1 MYVLEIILGV
11 FALLGAVDRITGN
24 HLKLGKEF
32 EKGILSVGQLALA
45 MVGMISI
52 APTIAKILIPVCAPL
67 AELFHIDLSFIG
79 GFIANDMGGA
89 AIAKELSASTRWGGY
104 NGLVVASMMG
114 VTICFTIPVALKTID
129 KKYHRE
135 VMSGI
140 LCGIVTI
147 PVGCITSGLVMG
159 YKFSELILN
168 LMFPILVSLIICIGI
183 VLNADLCRKVF
194 NMIGN
199 IVLVIVTV
207 GLGAGIFEHITGIVL
222 IPYMESVSVGFET
235 VGNIAII
242 LAGVFPLI
250 YVVSRLCGKPFKYVG
265 GWMKINNESVM
276 GLISS
281 LANSIPTFALVEKM
295 NKKGIMVNM
304 AFAVSASFVFGDHL
318 AFTMAFDRNFIFG
331 MIIGK
336 LVAGISSVI
345 VAHFLYNYTEK
356 KDLKRRQGDGYITLV

>member
-1 MYVLEIILGV
+1 MYVLEIIFGV

-32 EKGILSVGQLALA
+32 EKGILSAGQLALA
-45 MVGMISI
+45 MVGMIAI
-52 APTIAKILIPVCAPL
+52 APAIAKILIPVCAPV
-67 AELFHIDLSFIG
+67 AELLHIDLSFIG

-89 AIAKELSASTRWGGY
+89 AIAKELSASTQWGGY

-114 VTICFTIPVALKTID
+114 VTICFTVPIALETID
-129 KKYHRE
+129 KKYHKE

-140 LCGIVTI
+140 LCGIATI
-147 PVGCITSGLVMG
+147 PVGCIASGLVMG

-168 LMFPILVSLIICIGI
+168 LMPTVLVSLITCVGL

-199 IVLVIVTV
+199 AVLVIVTV
-207 GLGAGIFEHITGIVL
+207 GLGAGIFEHITGIML

-235 VGNIAII
+235 IGNIAII

-250 YVVSRLCGKPFKYVG
+250 SLVSRLFRKPFEYVG
-265 GWMKINNESVM
+265 GWMKINDVSVL

-295 NKKGIMVNM
+295 NKKGIIVNM

-318 AFTMAFDRNFIFG
+318 AFTMTFDKKFVFG

-336 LVAGISSVI
+336 LVAGISAVI

-356 KDLKRRQGDGYITLV
+356 RS

>member
-1 MYVLEIILGV
+1 MYVLEIIFGV

-24 HLKLGKEF
+24 HLKLGNEF
-32 EKGILSVGQLALA
+32 EKGILSAGQLALA
-45 MVGMISI
+45 MIGMISI
-52 APTIAKILIPVCAPL
+52 APTIAKILTPMCAPIARL
-67 AELFHIDLSFIG
+67 LHIDLSFIG

-89 AIAKELSASTRWGGY
+89 VIAKELSTAANWGGY
-104 NGLVVASMMG
+104 NGLIVASMMG
-114 VTICFTIPVALKTID
+114 VTICFTIPVALKTIN

-147 PVGCITSGLVMG
+147 PVGCVTSGLIMG
-159 YKFSELILN
+159 YKFPELILN
-168 LMFPILVSLIICIGI
+168 LIFPVLVSLAICIGI

-194 NMIGN
+194 DVIGN
-199 IVLVIVTV
+199 AVLAIATV

-222 IPYMESVSVGFET
+222 IPYMESVSIGFET
-235 VGNIAII
+235 VGNIVII

-250 YVVSRLCGKPFKYVG
+250 SAVSRLFKKPFEYVG
-265 GWMKINNESVM
+265 ELMKINNASVL
-276 GLISS
+276 GIISS
-281 LANSIPTFALVEKM
+281 LANSIPTFTLVEKM

-318 AFTMAFDRNFIFG
+318 AFTMAFDKSFVVG

-336 LVAGISSVI
+336 LVAGVSAVI
-345 VAHFLYNYTEK
+345 AAHFLYNYTEK
-356 KDLKRRQGDGYITLV
+356 RS